1 MEKTRPF
8 LRRGIYFRALLR
20 ISAKKRT
27 FFSKN
32 NLKNRPLCGIMREK
46 EREAEMLPDYKG
58 LKSGTDVRGVALEG
72 VPGEEINLT
81 DEAVSAIVK
90 AFCLR
95 LAERTGKQRPVLA
108 VGHDSRPVGG
118 APSPPAPCVPPK
130 RAAATCCSRG
140 CLPRRPCSCCSKT
153 GRSARTPPS

>member
-95 LAERTGKQRPVLA
+95 LAERTGNRGPC
-108 VGHDSRPVGG
+108 SRSGTTRACRRG
-118 APSPPAPCVPPK
+118 ASPPAPCAPPK

-153 GRSARTPPS
+153 RRSARTPPS

>member
-1 MEKTRPF
+1 
-8 LRRGIYFRALLR
+8 
-20 ISAKKRT
+20 
-27 FFSKN
+27 
-32 NLKNRPLCGIMREK
+32 
-46 EREAEMLPDYKG
+46 MLPDYKG

-95 LAERTGKQRPVLA
+95 LAERTGKRTPVLA
-108 VGHDSRPVGG
+108 IGHDSRLSAGRIS
-118 APSPPAPCVPPK
+118 AC
-130 RAAATCCSRG
+130 ATCCSRG

-153 GRSARTPPS
+153 ERPARTPPS